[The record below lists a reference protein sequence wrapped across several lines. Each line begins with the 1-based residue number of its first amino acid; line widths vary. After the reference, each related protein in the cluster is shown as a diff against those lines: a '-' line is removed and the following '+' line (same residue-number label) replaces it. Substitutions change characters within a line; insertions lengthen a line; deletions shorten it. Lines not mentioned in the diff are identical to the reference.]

1 VPFQVGK
8 LWKAR
13 VEPKVK
19 VFTWTT
25 MHKRILTTDNLVS
38 RGIQHN
44 PLCLLCSCH
53 PEDTGHLLIDC
64 PFAKEVIKFLWSRF
78 HFQGT
83 LTGGYSN
90 LDPTSWLATN
100 VARANV
106 GDLRLRLSPADSAK
120 RSAKRATPPYDI
132 QITVFSLHPLWLVA
146 SLHPPHAPGPGGSG
160 GRFFF
165 MHWGGKLLETSSF
178 VHVGPTYTTA

>member
-44 PLCLLCSCH
+44 LLCLLCSCH

-120 RSAKRATPPYDI
+120 RAAPPYDI
-132 QITVFSLHPLWLVA
+132 QITVFSLYPLWLVGC
-146 SLHPPHAPGPGGSG
+146 LHPTHDTGPGGSG

>member
-44 PLCLLCSCH
+44 LLCLLCSCH

-120 RSAKRATPPYDI
+120 RAAPPYDI
-132 QITVFSLHPLWLVA
+132 QITVFSLYPLWLVGC
-146 SLHPPHAPGPGGSG
+146 LHRTHDTGPGGSG